1 MKPLGI
7 KAKVALATSLT
18 SIAMIALVTMIQV
31 KHMRDDF
38 TRVLLSQQSALIT
51 RTAAELDDKLG
62 MLLQIVA
69 LTARQQPPE
78 LIALPAQLRE
88 YYSRRSMLVLFD
100 DVLVLDAHGAV
111 VADMPLVTG
120 RAGINVAEREYFQT
134 VLRTRQPMIT
144 EPMLGKSSGMPIVQ
158 MVAPVLAADG
168 QVAGVVIGVLRLY

>member
-31 KHMRDDF
+31 QHMRDDF
-38 TRVLLSQQSALIT
+38 TRVLLSQQSSLIS

-62 MLLQIVA
+62 MLLQIVT

-78 LIALPAQLRE
+78 LMAQPAQLRE

-111 VADMPLVTG
+111 VADMPEVAG
-120 RAGINVAEREYFQT
+120 RTGINVAEREYFQT

-158 MVAPVLAADG
+158 MVAPVLAAD
-168 QVAGVVIGVLRLY
+168 AEPRFDH